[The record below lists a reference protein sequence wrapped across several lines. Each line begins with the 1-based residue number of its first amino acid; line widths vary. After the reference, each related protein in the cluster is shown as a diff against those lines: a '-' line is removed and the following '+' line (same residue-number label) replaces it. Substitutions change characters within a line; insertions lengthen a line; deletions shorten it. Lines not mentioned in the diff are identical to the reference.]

1 MLVARLGGLILAS
14 LLFMFPPLE
23 AQKDSSLNHLYK
35 KYQERG
41 LPVFRNQEIDRE
53 IKEWLEDTEGTT
65 GILASRYDQYRNHI
79 EIERRAHKLPWFVGF
94 IPAANTGFEPRFR
107 SPSGYTGMWPMPYL
121 MAKKYGLQLTALY
134 DERREPEKATKAAC
148 LYIQELQ
155 NIYQD
160 WRLTI
165 TAFRVGP
172 ARLNQ
177 VIHRVN
183 TINFDTVYL
192 ALEPQEQLP
201 IIQFFAASVALSE
214 YLENRETEL
223 HKSPWGNRER
233 VLSIERSLPFS
244 FFEEHFDLST
254 LEMRNYN
261 PALRTDQVPY
271 MGEAFE
277 FFLPKEKAIR
287 FNENRDSLIFWLE
300 GRPEPHFESDTILQI
315 YDGDTAYVVNPPSES
330 DSVGVEKEENVWV
343 YYRVKRGDA
352 LYTITDIFDCT
363 IADIRKWNN
372 VPRKNFLLAG
382 KTLKFFVPANK
393 KIYYEAI
400 NTMSLT
406 QKRAR
411 AKRDD

>member
-1 MLVARLGGLILAS
+1 
-14 LLFMFPPLE
+14 
-23 AQKDSSLNHLYK
+23 
-35 KYQERG
+35 
-41 LPVFRNQEIDRE
+41 
-53 IKEWLEDTEGTT
+53 
-65 GILASRYDQYRNHI
+65 
-79 EIERRAHKLPWFVGF
+79 
-94 IPAANTGFEPRFR
+94 
-107 SPSGYTGMWPMPYL
+107 MPYL

-254 LEMRNYN
+254 FEMRNYN

-277 FFLPKEKAIR
+277 FFLPKVKAIR

-300 GRPEPHFESDTILQI
+300 GRPELQFESDTILQI

-363 IADIRKWNN
+363 IADIRRWNN

>member
-1 MLVARLGGLILAS
+1 MFINRSRVILFAVFLVMLS
-14 LLFMFPPLE
+14 SLE
-23 AQKDSSLNHLYK
+23 AQTDSSLNQLHK
-35 KYQERG
+35 KYQDRG

-65 GILASRYDQYRNHI
+65 GILASRYDHYRNLI
-79 EIERRAHKLPWFVGF
+79 ESERRAHKLPWFVGF

-134 DERREPEKATKAAC
+134 DERREPEKVTKAAC
-148 LYIQELQ
+148 QYIQELQ

-183 TINFDTVYL
+183 TINFDTVYA

-214 YLENRETEL
+214 YLENRESEL
-223 HKSPWGNRER
+223 QKSPWGNRER
-233 VLSIERSLPFS
+233 VLSIERALPFS
-244 FFEEHFDLST
+244 FFEEYFDLST

-277 FFLPKEKAIR
+277 FYLPKKEASK
-287 FNENRDSLIFWLE
+287 FNFNRDSLIFGWK
-300 GRPEPHFESDTILQI
+300 
-315 YDGDTAYVVNPPSES
+315 VVQNQRLNQTPF
-330 DSVGVEKEENVWV
+330 
-343 YYRVKRGDA
+343 YRFTMA
-352 LYTITDIFDCT
+352 
-363 IADIRKWNN
+363 IRSMW
-372 VPRKNFLLAG
+372 
-382 KTLKFFVPANK
+382 
-393 KIYYEAI
+393 
-400 NTMSLT
+400 
-406 QKRAR
+406 
-411 AKRDD
+411 